1 MKGRLKKE
9 LVNNGA
15 DTFFRSRSVG
25 ATAFYRK
32 DGGMRINLFQIVPLF
47 VLQLVAGVL
56 ISTSVAAAP
65 ESLCEIFSKLLQPPS
80 QTGLDRYQLSST
92 YGQGVEH
99 FMNLDIDG
107 DDIGD
112 LVEKGCPG
120 SNVPSDPC
128 MLSIKLSSS
137 GETLVF
143 EAWGFRLFR
152 YHAQIYIA
160 ANVDEARKKKNI
172 YKIDKSGFE
181 LVCAKL

>member
-1 MKGRLKKE
+1 MR
-9 LVNNGA
+9 
-15 DTFFRSRSVG
+15 
-25 ATAFYRK
+25 RK
-32 DGGMRINLFQIVPLF
+32 LFQVVSLFALPIVT
-47 VLQLVAGVL
+47 GVF
-56 ISTSVAAAP
+56 ISGSVAAAP
-65 ESLCEIFSKLLQPPS
+65 ESLCKVFSKLLQPSS
-80 QTGLDRYQLSST
+80 QTDFDRYQLSST

-107 DDIGD
+107 DDMGD

-137 GETLVF
+137 GETLAL

-152 YHAQIYIA
+152 FRAQIYIA
-160 ANVDEARKKKNI
+160 ANAEESRKKKNI

-181 LVCAKL
+181 LVCEKL